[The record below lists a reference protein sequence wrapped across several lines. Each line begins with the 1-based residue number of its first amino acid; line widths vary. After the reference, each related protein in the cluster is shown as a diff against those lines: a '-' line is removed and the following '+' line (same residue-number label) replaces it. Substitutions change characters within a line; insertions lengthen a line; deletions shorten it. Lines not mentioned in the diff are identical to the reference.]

1 MNTDFRGLW
10 LLAGAWMAAS
20 FTMPPA
26 LLVALIVVLGLLL
39 ALLLRRRH
47 DGAHSTPWFTGPI
60 VLLLGL
66 LAVSFL
72 GTTHSPCTLPSGSEQ
87 QRRAILSFEDSSP
100 KPVEGV
106 FKGSASIQRYW
117 RDDAWV
123 QCEVPVYL
131 TVEYPMPVQTGE
143 FETIVSLQPADA
155 GTFAWWARATSEP
168 KVISLAKLTA
178 ADYLKQR
185 FTHSLQDLPS
195 NARALLPGMLYGD
208 RSGQDEELSTAM
220 KTSGLSHLTAVSGS
234 NIALLAA
241 IVLSLLRVFSIA
253 RIPSA
258 VLMIGAVALFT
269 WFVGPDPSVLRA
281 SLMGSIAVL
290 SLLAGR
296 GQVSLGILSLSA
308 TILLLVDPGLGVEPA
323 FALSVLA
330 TLGIIML
337 SPALTEIFIQFL
349 PSWLAELT
357 AICCAAQFT
366 CLPVII
372 ALNSNFSLYS
382 LPTNLVVG
390 PLLPLITA
398 VGMVCLLLCTP
409 LPSVAHILLWVPGLP
424 AELIGRTAHFSAQL
438 PGAARPW
445 PTGLPGIIL
454 AIFLATVLCIL
465 LITGRETEQ
474 VRIRHVSLGLAGA
487 LLVFVAAL
495 VLPATL
501 FYRVPVDSD
510 WNIAMC
516 DVGQGDALV
525 INLGNHQGWLIDAG
539 PPDSGVVQ
547 CLRRLNINELPTV
560 FITHSHAD
568 HFGGVV
574 QLESS
579 GIKIGRRVVSA
590 GFDINKWPGA
600 EVIASGFSQTYGSIS
615 YQVLGPDSRAAKTAE
630 PNDTSL
636 VMRFHFHRA
645 TGNIDFFA
653 AGDMETEAMHQL
665 LQKFPQGPAAVLK
678 ASHHGARIGGTEII
692 EDISPEVLLISDGKD
707 NSYGHPHPETL
718 KAAQEV
724 GAKVFR
730 TDQSGTVLLTFAEQG
745 VLSSSLGSPVR

>member
-10 LLAGAWMAAS
+10 LLAGAWAAAY
-20 FTMPPA
+20 FQPA
-26 LLVALIVVLGLLL
+26 PLVLLIVLLALGILL
-39 ALLLRRRH
+39 ALLLRQRH
-47 DGAHSTPWFTGPI
+47 DAAHSTPWFTGAI
-60 VLLLGL
+60 VLLLGA
-66 LAVSFL
+66 LAVGFI
-72 GTTHSPCTLPSGSEQ
+72 GTQHRECALPESGEQ
-87 QRRAILSFEDSSP
+87 QLRAVISFDDRAIKP
-100 KPVEGV
+100 KDGSL
-106 FKGSASIQRYW
+106 KGAATIESYW
-117 RDDAWV
+117 EQTGWV
-123 QCEVPVYL
+123 QCQVPIYL
-131 TVEYPMPVQTGE
+131 SVDYPLPAHTGS
-143 FETIVSLQPADA
+143 FETIVGLQPADA

-168 KVISLAKLTA
+168 KVVSEAQSNA

-185 FTHSLQDLPS
+185 FTLALKHLPE
-195 NARALLPGMLYGD
+195 NAQALLPGMLYGD
-208 RSGQDEELSTAM
+208 RSGQDDALSEAM

-234 NIALLAA
+234 NIALIAA
-241 IVLSLLRVFSIA
+241 IILSLLRVFSIPRA
-253 RIPSA
+253 PSA

-308 TILLLVDPGLGVEPA
+308 TILLMIDPGLGVEPA

-337 SPALTEIFIQFL
+337 SPALTEIFLQFL

-366 CLPVII
+366 CLPVIV
-372 ALNSNFSLYS
+372 ALNANFSLYS

-390 PLLPLITA
+390 PLLPLITM
-398 VGMVCLLLCTP
+398 VGMICLLLCTA
-409 LPSVAHILLWVPGLP
+409 LPTVAQFLLWIPGLP
-424 AELIGRTAHFSAQL
+424 AEFIGRTAQFSTQL

-445 PTGLPGIIL
+445 PSGLPGILL
-454 AIFLATVLCIL
+454 AIFLATVLCTLI
-465 LITGRETEQ
+465 ITGRETEH
-474 VRIRHVSLGLAGA
+474 VRVRQVSLGLTGA
-487 LLVFVAAL
+487 LLVFAAAL

-501 FYRVPVDSD
+501 FYRVPVDSN

-547 CLRRLNINELPTV
+547 CLRRLNIDELPAV

-568 HFGGVV
+568 HFGGVP

-579 GIKIGRRVVSA
+579 GIKIDRRVVSA
-590 GFDINKWPGA
+590 GFELEKWPGA
-600 EVIASGFSQTYGSIS
+600 QLMESGSSETHGAVS
-615 YQVLGPDSRAAKTAE
+615 YRVFGPDTSAAKRAE

-636 VMRFHFHRA
+636 VMRFQFHRPS
-645 TGNIDFFA
+645 GNVDFFS
-653 AGDMETEAMHQL
+653 AGDMEVDAMHQL
-665 LQKFPQGPAAVLK
+665 LQRYPQSEAAVLK
-678 ASHHGARIGGTEII
+678 ASHHGARNGGTEII
-692 EDISPEVLLISDGKD
+692 EKISPEVLLISDGKD

-718 KAAQEV
+718 RAAQEV
-724 GAKVFR
+724 GAKIFR
-730 TDQSGTVLLTFAEQG
+730 TDQSGTVLLTFTEQS
-745 VLSSSLGSPVR
+745 VRSSSLGSPVR